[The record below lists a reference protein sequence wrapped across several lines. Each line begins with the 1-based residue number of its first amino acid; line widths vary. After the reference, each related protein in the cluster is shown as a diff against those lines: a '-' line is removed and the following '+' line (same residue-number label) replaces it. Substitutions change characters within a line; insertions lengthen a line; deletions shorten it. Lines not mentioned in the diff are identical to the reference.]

1 MSEWAEMLM
10 ITAKKHLIVG
20 LLIRSLVIQ
29 WVYKMS
35 SKKFFRIIFR
45 EFPIYY
51 LARICSLLPNNILTC
66 IIRGWM
72 VAPFFGT
79 HGKNFQLAEGSVI
92 NHPEG
97 LVVKDNVYI
106 AHRVYIN
113 ASEGITINNNVTIGP
128 NCILV
133 TSNHEVNKFGVNNE
147 GKKGAI
153 IIGDGTWIGGN
164 VTITPGVKIGAHSKI
179 GACSVVTRDIPDNVM
194 AAGTPAVV
202 KKVISL

>member
-1 MSEWAEMLM
+1 M
-10 ITAKKHLIVG
+10 IVG
-20 LLIRSLVIQ
+20 LSIKSSVIR
-29 WVYKMS
+29 WVFKMEL
-35 SKKFFRIIFR
+35 KKIFRIIFR

-66 IIRGWM
+66 IIRGRL
-72 VAPFFGT
+72 VAPFFCT
-79 HGKNFQLAEGSVI
+79 HGRNFQLAEGSVI

-113 ASEGITINNNVTIGP
+113 ASEGIIINNNVTIGP

-133 TSNHEVNKFGVNNE
+133 TSNHEVSESGVNNE
-147 GKKGAI
+147 GKKGEI

-164 VTITPGVKIGAHSKI
+164 VTITPGVRIGAHSKI

-202 KKVISL
+202 KKIINL